1 MQRCAMSSPRFALP
15 DLRHAWAEA
24 QHSPYLTRAWTS
36 HPWLRLLG
44 LIALSIVFMI
54 VGVTGLGA
62 VLTLS
67 GVPMPDLS
75 APIPDAPFRLN
86 GEIGFM
92 AVLATSLML
101 LAVAILF
108 AAMIV
113 YRRAGPEFL
122 WPGRTFSPGLLLAG
136 FGIMAA
142 VSVVLLG
149 VSFLFEPATAPA
161 PILNPE
167 HPLNTRLAYAGWA
180 VVLLLIAALAE
191 EIVFRAVLLKITA
204 GLTQRLWLICVL
216 NAVLFSAIHLDPDP
230 TAFVARALS
239 GFIWTWAA
247 LRLGGI
253 EFAVG
258 AHLANNL
265 LIAWLIEPM
274 SSAALPGQAIPPIHL
289 IFEVVTAVVVLA
301 AVEWT
306 ARRRRTTEVAV

>member
-1 MQRCAMSSPRFALP
+1 MSSPRFSLP
-15 DLRHAWAEA
+15 DLRHCWAEA
-24 QHSPYLTRAWTS
+24 ANSPYLTRAYTRR
-36 HPWLRLLG
+36 PWLKLLG
-44 LIALSIVFMI
+44 LLGLSFAFMI
-54 VGVTGLGA
+54 VGGLGVRA
-62 VLTLS
+62 VLALS
-67 GVPMPDLS
+67 GVMMPDLVG
-75 APIPDAPFRLN
+75 AIPDGTLRLD

-92 AVLATSLML
+92 ALLAVSLML
-101 LAVAILF
+101 LAVAVLF

-122 WPGRTFSPGLLLAG
+122 WPGRSFSPRLLLAG

-149 VSFLFEPATAPA
+149 VSVLFEPATAPA
-161 PILNPE
+161 PILNPDY
-167 HPLNTRLAYAGWA
+167 PLNSRLAYAGAA

-191 EIVFRAVLLKITA
+191 EIVFRAVLLRVTA
-204 GLTQRLWLICVL
+204 GLTRRLWLICLL

-265 LIAWLIEPM
+265 LIVWLIEPM
-274 SSAALPGQAIPPIHL
+274 SSAALPGQAIPPIYL
-289 IFEVVTAVVVLA
+289 VFEVVTVAVVFV
-301 AVEWT
+301 AVERI
-306 ARRRRTTEVAV
+306 ARRRRTTEIAV

>member
-15 DLRHAWAEA
+15 DLRHSWTAAH
-24 QHSPYLTRAWTS
+24 HSPYLTRATTD
-36 HPWLRLLG
+36 HPWLRLAA
-44 LIALSIVFMI
+44 LIAVSIVFMI
-54 VGVTGLGA
+54 VGVLGMGA
-62 VLTLS
+62 IIALS
-67 GVPMPDLS
+67 GVPLPDFNEALPDGPSRLS
-75 APIPDAPFRLN
+75 
-86 GEIGFM
+86 GEIAFM
-92 AVLATSLML
+92 AFLAASLMV

-122 WPGRTFSPGLLLAG
+122 WPGRTFSPRLLLAG

-149 VSFLFEPATAPA
+149 IDLLFQPTTAPA
-161 PILNPE
+161 PILNLDY
-167 HPLNTRLAYAGWA
+167 PLDARLAYAGWA
-180 VVLLLIAALAE
+180 MLLLLIAALAE
-191 EIVFRAVLLKITA
+191 EIVFRAVLLKVTA
-204 GLTQRLWLICVL
+204 GLTRKLWLICAL

-239 GFIWTWAA
+239 GFVWTWAA

-265 LIAWLIEPM
+265 LITWLIEPM
-274 SSAALPGQAIPPIHL
+274 SSAALPGQAIPPIYL

-301 AVEWT
+301 AVEGL
-306 ARRRRTTEVAV
+306 ARRPRLEVV

>member
-15 DLRHAWAEA
+15 DLRHSWAA
-24 QHSPYLTRAWTS
+24 AHNSPYLTRAHTP
-36 HPWLRLLG
+36 HPWLRLLT
-44 LIALSIVFMI
+44 LAALSIVFMI
-54 VGVTGLGA
+54 VGVLGLGA
-62 VLTLS
+62 VVALS
-67 GVPMPDLS
+67 GAQIPDLS
-75 APIPDAPFRLN
+75 GAIPDAPFRLN
-86 GEIGFM
+86 GEIAFM
-92 AVLATSLML
+92 AVLAASLML

-122 WPGRTFSPGLLLAG
+122 WPGRTFSPRLLLAG
-136 FGIMAA
+136 FAIMAA

-149 VSFLFEPATAPA
+149 VSLLFEPATAPA

-167 HPLNTRLAYAGWA
+167 YPLDTRLAYAGWA
-180 VVLLLIAALAE
+180 VLLLLIAALAE
-191 EIVFRAVLLKITA
+191 EIVFRAVLLKVTA
-204 GLTQRLWLICVL
+204 GLTRKLWLICVL

-239 GFIWTWAA
+239 GFVWTWAA

-274 SSAALPGQAIPPIHL
+274 SSAAMPGQAIPPIYL
-289 IFEVVTAVVVLA
+289 VFEVVTAVAVLA
-301 AVEWT
+301 AMEWM
-306 ARRRRTTEVAV
+306 ARRKPQQTIR

>member
-15 DLRHAWAEA
+15 DLRNSWAA
-24 QHSPYLTRAWTS
+24 AHHSPYLTRAHTS

-44 LIALSIVFMI
+44 LIALSIVLMI
-54 VGVTGLGA
+54 VGTLALGA
-62 VLTLS
+62 VLALS
-67 GVPMPDLS
+67 GVQMPDLG
-75 APIPDAPFRLN
+75 AGIPDGPLRLN
-86 GEIGFM
+86 GEITFM
-92 AVLATSLML
+92 AFLAASLML

-122 WPGRTFSPGLLLAG
+122 WPGRSFSPRLLLAG

-149 VSFLFEPATAPA
+149 VSLLFEPATAPA
-161 PILNPE
+161 PILNPDYS
-167 HPLNTRLAYAGWA
+167 LDTRLAYAGWA
-180 VVLLLIAALAE
+180 VVLLLVAALAE
-191 EIVFRAVLLKITA
+191 EIVFRAVLLRITA
-204 GLTQRLWLICVL
+204 GFTRRLWLICLL
-216 NAVLFSAIHLDPDP
+216 NAVLFSASHLDPDP

-265 LIAWLIEPM
+265 LIALLIEPM
-274 SSAALPGQAIPPIHL
+274 SSAALPGQAIAPIYL
-289 IFEVVTAVVVLA
+289 VFEVVTVAVVFV
-301 AVEWT
+301 AVEWI
-306 ARRRRTTEVAV
+306 ARGRTIRSAT